1 MLPKLRFEDD
11 FLDLLLARMDVGLRC
26 SMVRDLE
33 VGPLIALAAV
43 LIHGVN
49 ADVILIQASLR
60 VLHRVGWLLLWKYI
74 SRIRDALSVVRLVG
88 MVYVT
93 TMNLTLPE
101 ACKPQRTAIQR
112 YLI

>member
-1 MLPKLRFEDD
+1 
-11 FLDLLLARMDVGLRC
+11 
-26 SMVRDLE
+26 MVRDLE

-60 VLHRVGWLLLWKYI
+60 VLHRVGWLLLWKNV
-74 SRIRDALSVVRLVG
+74 SRVRDTLSVVRLVG
-88 MVYVT
+88 MVHVT

-101 ACKPQRTAIQR
+101 ACKPQRTAIHGG
-112 YLI
+112 YMNHPN